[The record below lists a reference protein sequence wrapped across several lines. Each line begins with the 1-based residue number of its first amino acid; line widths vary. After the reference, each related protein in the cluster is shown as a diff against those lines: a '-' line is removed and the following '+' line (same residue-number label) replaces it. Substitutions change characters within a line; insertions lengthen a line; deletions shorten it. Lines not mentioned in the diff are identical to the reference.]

1 MQGLGKPGQHSF
13 SIINRSVFGSEDH
26 PAFPPSPG
34 SIINNPGPS
43 VRGAYQGYSPFP
55 FVELPRQII
64 PKTMV
69 HDAILKGHFTIS
81 GSSLQSTPAA
91 EQFVEY
97 HYPAE
102 GCSPIHMIWTDT
114 PCLITCWNDGNRNV
128 EAYRHPSIEF
138 FLAQHPWME
147 NDCLFADLVLPVN
160 TKFEEDDIGD
170 DCESVTFEMVYL
182 ENRCIEPLGESKSDY
197 EIVCMV
203 AERLG
208 LLEEYTEGRT
218 IAEWIRH
225 GFDTSGVPA
234 AGLIGWEEFSEN
246 QYYVVPS
253 DPDWEQHPAGMYEFY
268 VDPENNPLS
277 TPSGK
282 LEFESLDL
290 RQALPGGRR
299 EAAGPALGGVR
310 RVPRRTS
317 LQRRGR
323 VSIRCSAC
331 PTTPGTGCTRSSTTT
346 AGTARWRPARSRV
359 RTATCTSRCGSIPP
373 RPPRAASGTGTS
385 AGCSTSEGR
394 SLSEPA

>member
-1 MQGLGKPGQHSF
+1 
-13 SIINRSVFGSEDH
+13 
-26 PAFPPSPG
+26 
-34 SIINNPGPS
+34 
-43 VRGAYQGYSPFP
+43 
-55 FVELPRQII
+55 
-64 PKTMV
+64 
-69 HDAILKGHFTIS
+69 
-81 GSSLQSTPAA
+81 
-91 EQFVEY
+91 
-97 HYPAE
+97 
-102 GCSPIHMIWTDT
+102 MIWTDT

-170 DCESVTFEMVYL
+170 DCESVTFETVYL

-208 LLEEYTEGRT
+208 LLEEYTGGRT

-234 AGLIGWEEFSEN
+234 AGLIGWEEFCEN

-268 VDPENNPLS
+268 ADPENHPLS

-290 RQALPGGRR
+290 RQHFPEDDERPPVPHWVEAGESHDERR
-299 EAAGPALGGVR
+299 SSA
-310 RVPRRTS
+310 
-317 LQRRGR
+317 GR

-346 AGTARWRPARSRV
+346 AGTVRWRPARSGV
-359 RTATCTSRCGSIPP
+359 RTATCTSRCGSIRP
-373 RPPRAASGTGTS
+373 RPPRGASRTVTS
-385 AGCSTSEGR
+385 ARCSTREGR
-394 SLSEPA
+394 CLSGLA